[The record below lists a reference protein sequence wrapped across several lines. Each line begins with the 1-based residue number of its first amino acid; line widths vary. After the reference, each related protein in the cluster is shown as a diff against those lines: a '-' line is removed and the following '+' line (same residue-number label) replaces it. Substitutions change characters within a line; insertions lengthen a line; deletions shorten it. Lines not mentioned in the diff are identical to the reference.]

1 MFICPYECC
10 IVFMRLIFYI
20 LFLSLILVQAMPVLQ
35 LFSSQREVF
44 YLQIDEE
51 ESNVKSEG
59 KKEIK
64 DFFSYILP
72 HPTTQR
78 NTSHNVN
85 LVVNHNY
92 RSPIVELSSPPPD
105 HC

>member
-1 MFICPYECC
+1 
-10 IVFMRLIFYI
+10 MRLIFYI
-20 LFLSLILVQAMPVLQ
+20 LFLSLVLVQAMPVLQ
-35 LFSSQREVF
+35 LLSSQKEVC

-51 ESNVKSEG
+51 ESKVKSEG

-64 DFFSYILP
+64 DFFSYMLS

-78 NTSHNVN
+78 HTSHNVN
-85 LVVNHNY
+85 LVVNSHY
-92 RSPIVELSSPPPD
+92 RSPIVELLSPPPD